1 MNRAPVIEIKDV
13 SKSFKEVN
21 AVRDL
26 SLTIYEGEYVA
37 LLGPN
42 GAGKTTL
49 IEMIEG
55 IQKPDTGTIR
65 ILGMNWKEHAQK
77 LHHKIG
83 LSLQETK
90 FIDKITTK
98 ETLDLFGSFY
108 GLNPRRT
115 EEILE
120 VVNLAEKRKAYT
132 VHLSGG
138 QRQRLAIGIA
148 LLNNPK
154 VLLLD
159 EPTTGLDPGARR
171 EIWKILGRLRQDFN
185 TTMILTTHYMEEAE
199 VLCERIL
206 IMDKGQFIA
215 AGTLSELNARHGEGD
230 LIEITFA
237 QDFDIAKCNLSGVK
251 RLNWTNPHTE
261 AQIFVDNIS
270 EVLPAIIESTRSENI
285 RIKALSSRKMTLDDL
300 FISMTGRHLT
310 DS

>member
-1 MNRAPVIEIKDV
+1 MNTTPVIDIKDV
-13 SKSFKEVN
+13 SKSFKDIRAVN
-21 AVRDL
+21 NL
-26 SLTIYEGEYVA
+26 SLTINEGEYVA

-55 IQKPDTGTIR
+55 LQKPDAGSIR
-65 ILGMNWKEHAQK
+65 ILGMNWKEHEQK
-77 LHHKIG
+77 LHHQIG

-108 GLNPRRT
+108 NLAPGRT
-115 EEILE
+115 DEILE
-120 VVNLAEKRKAYT
+120 LVNLTEKRKAYT
-132 VHLSGG
+132 NQLSGG

-148 LLNNPK
+148 LLNNPR

-171 EIWKILGRLRQDFN
+171 EIWRILEKLRQDFK

-215 AGTLSELNARHGEGD
+215 AGTLAELNARHGEGD

-237 QDFDIAKCNLSGVK
+237 EEFNIGAAQIPGVK
-251 RLNWTNPHTE
+251 RLNWINSHTQ

-270 EVLPAIIESTRSENI
+270 EVLPSIIESTKLGNI
-285 RIKALSSRKMTLDDL
+285 RITALTSRKMTLDDL